1 MIDFIK
7 DPESSLTYSLEP
19 DWVLLS
25 SGVLRVYAK
34 VCRAEEG
41 EEMTS
46 CETGQ
51 QKPESLVPKL
61 QAIVEVVVVVVLGW
75 CGNPSGI

>member
-7 DPESSLTYSLEP
+7 DPESSLTYSIEP
-19 DWVLLS
+19 DWLRLS
-25 SGVLRVYAK
+25 SSVLRVYAK
-34 VCRAEEG
+34 VCAQEG

-61 QAIVEVVVVVVLGW
+61 QALVEVVVVVVLGW